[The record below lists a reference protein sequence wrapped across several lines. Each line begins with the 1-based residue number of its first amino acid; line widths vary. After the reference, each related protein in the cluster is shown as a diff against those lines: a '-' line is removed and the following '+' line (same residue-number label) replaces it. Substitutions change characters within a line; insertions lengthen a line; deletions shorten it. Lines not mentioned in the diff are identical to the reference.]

1 MIGHSMSWSTPVATT
16 ATGPRPELGAVI
28 RRVGLT
34 LLVACALPF
43 VIFYL
48 TLVMAGVWVAILA
61 ALGWAYGV
69 IAWRW
74 LTGRAPSGLLI
85 LTATVMTGR
94 TLIAMLTDSTFLYF
108 LQPVISDSIVA
119 TTFLLSLAT
128 ARPMVAR
135 LASDFYPMDHE
146 LSLRPAIQRLFRNL
160 TVLWAVLCV
169 AKATITLW
177 LLQSQS
183 LHTFVLAKGISIL
196 AITTLTTAATIGA
209 AAVVGRREG
218 LLAPRG
224 STI

>member
-1 MIGHSMSWSTPVATT
+1 MSRSTPVATT
-16 ATGPRPELGAVI
+16 GDRPRPELGALI
-28 RRVGLT
+28 RRVGLI
-34 LLVACALPF
+34 LLIACTLPF

-48 TLVMAGVWVAILA
+48 TLVTAGVWVAILA

-94 TLIAMLTDSTFLYF
+94 SLIAILTASTFLYF
-108 LQPVISDSIVA
+108 LQPVVTDSAVA
-119 TTFLLSLAT
+119 TAFLLSLAT

-135 LASDFYPMDHE
+135 LANDFYPMDHE

-160 TVLWAVLCV
+160 TVLWAVLCL

-183 LHTFVLAKGISIL
+183 LHTFVVAKGISIL
-196 AITTLTTAATIGA
+196 AITTLTIAATIA
-209 AAVVGRREG
+209 ATAVVGRREG
-218 LLAPRG
+218 LLAPKR
-224 STI
+224 SMI